1 MSEKISINIVVLN
14 GKKYT
19 QHCLDAILAQTY
31 PHEFI
36 EINILDNGSVDS
48 TVEIIENLSSAFRD
62 SRFVKFFLLKNK
74 KNLGMWPGQE
84 ELLKHS
90 SGKYVLTMAVDVL
103 LDKDFV
109 ANAVKRMESDRNIG
123 GLEAKIY

>member
-74 KNLGMWPGQE
+74 ENDE
-84 ELLKHS
+84 DERS
-90 SGKYVLTMAVDVL
+90 SVDR
-103 LDKDFV
+103 LDMHLRRLSF
-109 ANAVKRMESDRNIG
+109 EG
-123 GLEAKIY
+123 